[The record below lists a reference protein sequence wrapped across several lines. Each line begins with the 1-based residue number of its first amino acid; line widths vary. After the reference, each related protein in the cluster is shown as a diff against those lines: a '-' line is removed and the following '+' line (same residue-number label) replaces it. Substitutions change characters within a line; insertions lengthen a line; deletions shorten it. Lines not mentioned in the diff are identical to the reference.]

1 MIIRS
6 LVKMQELGCDLVKYA
21 VMPQSERDV
30 LTLLD
35 TTLTMKEEYSDTP
48 VVTMSMG
55 HLGVVSRICGQ
66 VFGSAITFGT
76 AGKASAPGQLPANGL
91 SIFLKSLS

>member
-1 MIIRS
+1 
-6 LVKMQELGCDLVKYA
+6 
-21 VMPQSERDV
+21 
-30 LTLLD
+30 
-35 TTLTMKEEYSDTP
+35 
-48 VVTMSMG
+48 MSMG